1 MFILDLSSKDVG
13 GKEAERALEYVGIS
27 VSRSTIPNDPRPPF
41 NPSGLRLGTPAIT
54 TRGMKEEDMKKLAE
68 LINKTIS
75 NIENQDKLDNFKE
88 EVRKIAQSFP
98 LKY

>member
-1 MFILDLSSKDVG
+1 
-13 GKEAERALEYVGIS
+13 
-27 VSRSTIPNDPRPPF
+27 
-41 NPSGLRLGTPAIT
+41 
-54 TRGMKEEDMKKLAE
+54 MKEEDMKKLAE